1 MIYLFYNECELLKVK
16 NLPFYIKISIKKN
29 YCTATICAA
38 SISGTVNESYY
49 YTHFHMFSFM
59 LLSLCFNN
67 NYKKNHESWNKSPKN
82 LSPKTSL
89 N

>member
-49 YTHFHMFSFM
+49 YS
-59 LLSLCFNN
+59 LSYVLF
-67 NYKKNHESWNKSPKN
+67 YVII
-82 LSPKTSL
+82 SL
-89 N
+89 F